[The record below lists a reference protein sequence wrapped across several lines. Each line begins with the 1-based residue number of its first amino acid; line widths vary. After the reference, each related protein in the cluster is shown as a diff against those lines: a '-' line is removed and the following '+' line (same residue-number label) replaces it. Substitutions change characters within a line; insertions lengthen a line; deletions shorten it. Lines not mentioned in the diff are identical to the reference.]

1 MFGAFGSETAKGPLH
16 RMTPLRDDPAVA
28 WLSPEERSRVAILVF
43 SLWALFWIAVPPAF
57 FSLSAGL
64 AYLLPIYSVRV
75 AAIVIGTC
83 VAGVYRA
90 VRRAIIRTRSE
101 RIERILRRDAADLA
115 ADDWTALAAE
125 PNDTIVSVV
134 GWVRGRQHLAHPIG
148 GERAVGLG
156 LPCQQRYPGVF
167 EVLHDFDLVDEEG
180 RSIFIQVAEA
190 RLYGEPNVALD
201 SHQLRLLYAALEVAS
216 GATPSGWYVHRLRD
230 GDPVMV
236 VGAKQDFLDPADP
249 GFRGRAPRPALAA
262 APPRPLLI
270 FSLPAERRE
279 V

>member
-167 EVLHDFDLVDEEG
+167 EVLHDFDLVDE
-180 RSIFIQVAEA
+180 
-190 RLYGEPNVALD
+190 PNVALD

-216 GATPSGWYVHRLRD
+216 GATPSGWYVHRLRA

-236 VGAKQDFLDPADP
+236 VGDKQDFLDPADP